1 VKEKDLKKTP
11 KTLIPLKGVLKLDER
26 ENPKS
31 NPKKKLKNTFMGL
44 NHKAY

>member
-31 NPKKKLKNTFMGL
+31 NPKKKLKSTFMGL